1 MQAGLFQ
8 MMYGVPGADV
18 PQLYRDVMEQI
29 EVADELGYDAMW
41 LVEHHFVR
49 SGEFFSRLPAP
60 LTFAGAAAGR
70 TTRIRLGTA
79 VKVLPIDNP
88 LLAAEEAAV
97 VDILSG
103 GRLNLGVGTGLV
115 TDYPIFGA
123 PTETR
128 AERFREM
135 VDLMMTAWQGKP
147 FDYHGKFF
155 DYEGITLSPLP
166 LQDPRNLVW
175 IASRDE
181 PTIRWAAR
189 RGFGL
194 LMGQI
199 EAVALHRVY
208 VDHYLGEH
216 ARAKVASPPQIYG
229 TRLCYVGETTEE
241 ARRAIGPAVYRYYA
255 RFRVHP
261 VYQGMLRDGYI
272 QDDGSLTFDQI
283 LHNLG
288 FVVGDPDFVAAQ
300 MQDVIDFLNLTGIN
314 CMTHLAGLTQDQV
327 LRSMRLFAT
336 EVLPNL
342 TSATPTI
349 PEAAA
354 NSVASARQASAVG
367 EAEH

>member
-18 PQLYRDVMEQI
+18 PQLYRDVMAQI
-29 EVADELGYDAMW
+29 ELADELGYDAVW

-49 SGEFFSRLPAP
+49 PGEFFSRLPAP
-60 LTFAGAAAGR
+60 LTFASAAAGR
-70 TTRIRLGTA
+70 TRRIRLGTA

-88 LLAAEEAAV
+88 LLTAEEAAV
-97 VDILSG
+97 IDILSN

-147 FDYHGKFF
+147 FDFHGRFF

-166 LQDPRNLVW
+166 LQDPREMVW

-208 VDHYLGEH
+208 VDQYLSEH
-216 ARAKVASPPQIYG
+216 AAAAVATPPRIYG

-241 ARRAIGPAVYRYYA
+241 ARRAIEPAVYRYYA

-261 VYQGMLRDGYI
+261 VYQGMLRAGYL
-272 QDDGSLTFDQI
+272 QDDGDLSYDQI
-283 LHNLG
+283 LRNLG
-288 FVVGDPDFVAAQ
+288 FVVGDPNSVAAQ
-300 MQDVIDFLNLTGIN
+300 MQGIVDYLSLTGIN
-314 CMTHLAGLTQDQV
+314 CMTHIAGLTQDQV
-327 LRSMRLFAT
+327 MRSMRLFAT
-336 EVLPNL
+336 EVLPKL
-342 TSATPTI
+342 TSGTRVDAEMPTRRPTP
-349 PEAAA
+349 
-354 NSVASARQASAVG
+354 VG
-367 EAEH
+367 DAER